1 MKLATRLLM
10 PLAAISLVAAPA
22 LAQSFRIPT
31 DSTPAVE
38 IAKQTGW
45 TERYDEHGNLTLFA
59 DDMAGAILLRM
70 ITASPN
76 EPIPS
81 NAEMAGV
88 ILAGAGA
95 KPYQKTEKTTFA
107 GGPADAYYS
116 VMTIEG
122 GPTVNIKVV
131 VRTFGGR
138 NIAVG
143 VTMVPETSTAVQ
155 RQKVD
160 AQFAAVRIVS

>member
-10 PLAAISLVAAPA
+10 PLAAISLIAAPA
-22 LAQSFRIPT
+22 MAQSFRIPS

-38 IAKQTGW
+38 IAKQSGW

-70 ITASPN
+70 ITAAPG

-81 NAEMAGV
+81 NAEMAQV
-88 ILAGAGA
+88 ILTGAGA
-95 KPYQKTEKTTFA
+95 KPYTKTEKTTFA
-107 GGPADAYYS
+107 GGAAEAFYS
-116 VMTIEG
+116 VMSIEG
-122 GPTVNIKVV
+122 GPVLNIKVV
-131 VRTFGGR
+131 VRKFGER

-143 VTMVPETSTAVQ
+143 VTMVPEASTAAQ

-160 AQFAAVRIVS
+160 AQFAQVRIVG

>member
-10 PLAAISLVAAPA
+10 PLAAISLIAAPA
-22 LAQSFRIPT
+22 LAQSFRIPA
-31 DSTPAVE
+31 SGTPAVE
-38 IAKQTGW
+38 IAKQSGW

-70 ITASPN
+70 ITAPAG

-95 KPYQKTEKTTFA
+95 KPYHKSEKTTFA
-107 GGPADAYYS
+107 GGPAEAFHS
-116 VMTIEG
+116 VMVIDG
-122 GPTVNIKVV
+122 GPTVAIKVV
-131 VRTFGGR
+131 VRKFGDHS
-138 NIAVG
+138 IAVG
-143 VTMVPETSTAVQ
+143 VTMIPETSTAVQ
-155 RQKVD
+155 RQKID

>member
-1 MKLATRLLM
+1 MNLATRLLM
-10 PLAAISLVAAPA
+10 PLAAISLIAAPA

-31 DSTPAVE
+31 SGTPAVE
-38 IAKQTGW
+38 IAKQSGW

-70 ITASPN
+70 ITASPG
-76 EPIPS
+76 EPIPT

-95 KPYQKTEKTTFA
+95 KPYHKTEKTTFA
-107 GGPADAYYS
+107 GGPAEAFHSAMVID
-116 VMTIEG
+116 G
-122 GPTVNIKVV
+122 GPKVEIKVV
-131 VRTFGGR
+131 VRSYGA
-138 NIAVG
+138 NSIAVG
-143 VTMVPETSTAVQ
+143 VTMIPETSTAVQ

-160 AQFAAVRIVS
+160 AQFAMVRIVG